1 MLAMDDPTRHEKRGI
16 LQVLWG
22 KQAFRKIVLAPGQ
35 AVTLGRTDR
44 ADVIIDDPEMSA
56 LHFQVWFAG
65 ASAIVR
71 DLESH
76 GGTLINGAMIP
87 RERIGH
93 GGFVVAGRTTFQLFV
108 EESTPPTDEPPSAE
122 RLALAE
128 AVAAKIGPVG
138 PDAPGGPLYGVLD
151 AARDERVLRLLQ
163 ESVDDHQNLYEGV
176 PGRALDPVA
185 PYLVRFEPGSSL
197 LRRLLVG
204 GWGKAWGTFYR
215 STEPLKEIRRHLRR
229 YLIVQDEESLERL
242 YFRYYDP
249 RVLREFLPVATRRQR
264 GELLS
269 VFTRVIYEGPE
280 GEVLNVSGGATPEEV
295 EATRGPEEDHVPHS

>member
-1 MLAMDDPTRHEKRGI
+1 MLAMDDRNPTDKRGI

-65 ASAIVR
+65 ASAVVR

-93 GGFVVAGRTTFQLFV
+93 GGFVVAGTTTFQLFV

-122 RLALAE
+122 RLALAD
-128 AVAAKIGPVG
+128 AVAEKIGPVG
-138 PDAPGGPLYGVLD
+138 PDAPGGQLYGVFD
-151 AARDERVLRLLQ
+151 AARDDRVLRLLQ
-163 ESVDDHQNLYEGV
+163 ESVDEHQNLYEGV

-197 LRRLLVG
+197 LHRLLVG
-204 GWGKAWGTFYR
+204 GWGNAWGTFYR
-215 STEPLKEIRRHLRR
+215 STEPLKEIRRHFRR

-264 GELLS
+264 GELLN
-269 VFTRVIYEGPE
+269 VFTRVIYEGPA
-280 GEVLNVSGGATPEEV
+280 GEVLEVEGGATASED
-295 EATRGPEEDHVPHS
+295 TSEEDHVPNS